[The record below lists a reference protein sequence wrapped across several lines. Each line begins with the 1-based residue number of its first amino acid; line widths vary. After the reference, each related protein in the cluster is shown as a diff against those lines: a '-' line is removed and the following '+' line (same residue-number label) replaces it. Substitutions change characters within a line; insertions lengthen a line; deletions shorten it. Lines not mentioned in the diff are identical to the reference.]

1 MQVTECP
8 QCGAP
13 AKPSDKICEYC
24 KAEFFITSLAYLGK
38 FDSGGVNK
46 YLQQYK
52 KMTVADP
59 ASAEGF
65 LGLGLCYLQLG
76 MYPLAQKS
84 LEKVI
89 EIAPEMAHAY
99 YYAALARV
107 QGRRLMT
114 MALKDIREIETYL
127 STAVQLDGDFPVC
140 KLLLAMVKLDYYRM
154 NGMRVAPPLP
164 EDLLGEVA
172 GKEVERKEWER
183 LTQCVRVGDLSPF
196 ESVQL
201 TN

>member
-8 QCGAP
+8 QCGAS

-52 KMTVADP
+52 KMTVTDP

-76 MYPLAQKS
+76 MYPLAQQN
-84 LEKVI
+84 LENVI
-89 EIAPEMAHAY
+89 EMAPEMAHAY
-99 YYAALARV
+99 YYAALACV

-114 MALKDIREIETYL
+114 MALKEIREIETYL
-127 STAVQLDGDFPVC
+127 STAIQLDGDFPVT
-140 KLLLAMVKLDYYRM
+140 KILLAMLKLDYYKA
-154 NGMRVAPPLP
+154 NGMRIAPPQP
-164 EDLLGEVA
+164 DDLLGAIAGREVN
-172 GKEVERKEWER
+172 RIEWER
-183 LTQCVRVGDLSPF
+183 LVQCVRVGDFSPF
-196 ESVQL
+196 ETVTL
-201 TN
+201 T